1 MKVLRALIVFSTVW
15 MLASGAFVSASFA
28 DISSVTSQQVSN
40 VCGKD
45 LTTANGHSG
54 CTKTCAN
61 GHSTC
66 IYDCSQ
72 KTGDCNAV
80 SIGLVSTGGNNP
92 KPPKPGTI
100 LLHTTGQATA
110 AVN

>member
-1 MKVLRALIVFSTVW
+1 MKFLRALMIFSTVW
-15 MLASGAFVSASFA
+15 MLASGAFVSTSFA
-28 DISSVTSQQVSN
+28 DISTVTPEQVSN

-61 GHSTC
+61 GTSTC

-80 SIGLVSTGGNNP
+80 SIGLVSTGGTNP
-92 KPPKPGTI
+92 KPPKFGI
-100 LLHTTGQATA
+100 VHLQTGAQATTR
-110 AVN
+110 N

>member
-1 MKVLRALIVFSTVW
+1 MKFLRALLVLSTVW
-15 MLASGAFVSASFA
+15 MLASGGFISTSFA
-28 DISSVTSQQVSN
+28 GISSVTPEQVSN

-61 GHSTC
+61 GTSTC

-80 SIGLVSTGGNNP
+80 SIGLVSTGGGSNP
-92 KPPKPGTI
+92 KPPKFGTVH
-100 LLHTTGQATA
+100 LHTSSQAA